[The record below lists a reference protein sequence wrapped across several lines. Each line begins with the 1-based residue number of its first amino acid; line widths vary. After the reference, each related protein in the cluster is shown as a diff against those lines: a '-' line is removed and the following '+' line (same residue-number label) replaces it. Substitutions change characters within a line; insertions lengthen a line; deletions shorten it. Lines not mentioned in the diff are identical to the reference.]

1 MACFDSICRKGVP
14 EAFTSVQQQ
23 GATTAGQESL
33 KLELIGSVRLEGK
46 RERQNQVQGFGSES
60 ALAAAPRF
68 LAGCPSAAL
77 RGQMRG
83 AQLRAV
89 DGKAVA
95 HWNYFPMTT
104 ESSAV
109 QP

>member
-1 MACFDSICRKGVP
+1 MRETKPSAGIWLGV
-14 EAFTSVQQQ
+14 
-23 GATTAGQESL
+23 GA
-33 KLELIGSVRLEGK
+33 GS
-46 RERQNQVQGFGSES
+46 S
-60 ALAAAPRF
+60 AVPRF